1 MLALRGIMSL
11 FALQQGQVM
20 LDALLSFTRDVAD
33 PIGIWVGLAIAVPIV
48 WTWYDLVWGRRRR
61 VRRWLAEVRGT
72 PGHRPAVLL
81 VDLLSQRDVGVAV
94 RHFMAGHDTL
104 QTVPEERIVTVTRNR
119 DLRPEDM
126 PALAGELRRASA
138 RVLTMGADELWV
150 FLAGPLAAAAVVGA
164 ELANIGCRVHVLQN
178 DRATQGYVDFGPLH
192 YPGL

>member
-1 MLALRGIMSL
+1 M
-11 FALQQGQVM
+11 Q
-20 LDALLSFTRDVAD
+20 
-33 PIGIWVGLAIAVPIV
+33 
-48 WTWYDLVWGRRRR
+48 
-61 VRRWLAEVRGT
+61 RWRAEVHAA
-72 PGHRPAVLL
+72 PGRRPAVLL

-104 QTVPEERIVTVTRNR
+104 QTVPEERIVTVARDR

-126 PALAGELRRASA
+126 PKLAADLRRASA
-138 RVLTMGADELWV
+138 QVLLMGADELWV

-164 ELANIGCRVHVLQN
+164 ELANLGCRVHVLQN